1 MEFGIFHE
9 FWSTRAASQAEAFAQ
24 SFAEIE
30 AGEEWGLDA
39 IWLAEIHMNPT
50 RALVTAPLIVASA
63 IAVRTSRIKIGTAVQ
78 ILPLGHPLRLAE
90 ETATIDQISNGR
102 LIFGVGRSAFPRA
115 YNAYGISYEESQDR
129 FAESLDIIRKAW
141 IEPVTSYKG
150 RYHSF
155 ENFTLVPRPVTQ
167 PHPEIRIAASQHDT
181 YEAIG
186 KLGFPLFSAVRASPL
201 GELAEHA
208 RAYRAAWAEA
218 GHKGRAL
225 LYLQVPVYVAERS
238 ERALAEARDGMMRF
252 SSYRADL
259 LRGPLSYDEVLREK
273 GIVGTP
279 DMVIDRLT
287 GLRETAG
294 LDGVSAEINPGS
306 MLSHAQVMSSLRLW
320 CEEVIPDSNRRFARQ
335 HAVHDPVAVDEEV
348 HERSGDVNANE
359 DEQDP
364 GQRFVQCAD
373 SAAEW
378 RTLFHEPR
386 QRHQTV

>member
-24 SFAEIE
+24 SFAEI
-30 AGEEWGLDA
+30 AAAEEWGLDA

-63 IAVRTSRIKIGTAVQ
+63 IAARTSRIKIGTAVQ

-129 FAESLDIIRKAW
+129 FAESLEIIKLAW
-141 IEPVTSYKG
+141 TGPVCSYRG

-155 ENFTLVPRPVTQ
+155 ENFTLVPRPVQQ

-186 KLGFPLFSAVRASPL
+186 RLGYPLFSAVRASPL
-201 GELAEHA
+201 TELANYT
-208 RAYRAAWAEA
+208 RAYREAWKSA
-218 GHKGRAL
+218 GHKSEPKA
-225 LYLQVPVYVAERS
+225 YLQTPVYVAETE
-238 ERALAEARDGMMRF
+238 ERALSDAEAGLMRF
-252 SSYRADL
+252 ATYRADL
-259 LRGPLSYDEVLREK
+259 VRGPLNYAEVQREK

-279 DMVIDRLT
+279 DSVAERLMQ
-287 GLRETAG
+287 LRDEAQLAG
-294 LDGVSAEINPGS
+294 ISAEINPGS

>member
-9 FWSTRAASQAEAFAQ
+9 FWSTGAASQQEAFAN
-24 SFAEIE
+24 SFAQIE
-30 AGEEWGLDA
+30 AAEEGGLDA

-50 RALVTAPLIVASA
+50 RSLVSAPLTVASA
-63 IAVRTSRIKIGTAVQ
+63 VAARTSRIGIGTAVQ

-90 ETATIDQISNGR
+90 ETATIDQISGGR

-129 FAESLDIIRKAW
+129 FAESLDIIRRAW
-141 IEPVTSYKG
+141 TEPVVSYRG

-155 ENFTLVPRPVTQ
+155 ENFTLVPRPVQ
-167 PHPEIRIAASQHDT
+167 LPHPEIRVAARQHDT
-181 YEAIG
+181 YAAIG
-186 KLGFPLFSAVRASPL
+186 RLGFPLFSAVRASPL

-208 RAYRAAWAEA
+208 RAYRGAWEEA
-218 GHKGRAL
+218 GHKGRAR
-225 LYLQVPVYVAERS
+225 LYLQVPVYIAESRD
-238 ERALAEARDGMMRF
+238 RALAEAKGGMMRF

-287 GLRETAG
+287 ELRETAG

-306 MLSHAQVMSSLRLW
+306 MLSHQQVMASLSLW
-320 CEEVIPDSNRRFARQ
+320 CQEVMPRFK
-335 HAVHDPVAVDEEV
+335 
-348 HERSGDVNANE
+348 
-359 DEQDP
+359 
-364 GQRFVQCAD
+364 
-373 SAAEW
+373 
-378 RTLFHEPR
+378 
-386 QRHQTV
+386 

>member
-24 SFAEIE
+24 SFAEI
-30 AGEEWGLDA
+30 AAAEEWGLDA

-63 IAVRTSRIKIGTAVQ
+63 IAARTSRIKIGTAVQ

-129 FAESLDIIRKAW
+129 FAESLEIIKLAW
-141 IEPVTSYKG
+141 TGPVCSYRG

-155 ENFTLVPRPVTQ
+155 ENFTLVPRPMQQ

-186 KLGFPLFSAVRASPL
+186 RLGYPLFSAVRASPL
-201 GELAEHA
+201 TELASHT
-208 RAYRAAWAEA
+208 RAYRDAWNSA
-218 GHKGRAL
+218 GHKGEPKA
-225 LYLQVPVYVAERS
+225 YLQTPVYVAETE
-238 ERALAEARDGMMRF
+238 ERALADAEAGLMRF
-252 SSYRADL
+252 ATYRADL
-259 LRGPLSYDEVLREK
+259 VRGPLTYAEVQREK

-279 DMVIDRLT
+279 DSVAERLMQ
-287 GLRETAG
+287 LRDEAQLAG
-294 LDGVSAEINPGS
+294 ISAEINPGS

-320 CEEVIPDSNRRFARQ
+320 CEEVMPRFKPSVR
-335 HAVHDPVAVDEEV
+335 P
-348 HERSGDVNANE
+348 
-359 DEQDP
+359 
-364 GQRFVQCAD
+364 
-373 SAAEW
+373 AACG
-378 RTLFHEPR
+378 T
-386 QRHQTV
+386 